1 MQGGLLCCDE
11 LCKSGNFGRFQLS
24 TVRERRPSPALST
37 RDAGKRQQHKAKTG
51 TRQGRKREGGVVLE
65 TTPVLMRDTD
75 GRYALDR
82 QSACVGARGGLGI
95 AQEAWANENGMD
107 GWMDG
112 RTLDV
117 NATPGA
123 GYRCAT
129 KASVTSAVCT
139 RGRITA

>member
-1 MQGGLLCCDE
+1 MC
-11 LCKSGNFGRFQLS
+11 
-24 TVRERRPSPALST
+24 
-37 RDAGKRQQHKAKTG
+37 
-51 TRQGRKREGGVVLE
+51 
-65 TTPVLMRDTD
+65 DTD

-95 AQEAWANENGMD
+95 AQEAWANENEMD

-112 RTLDV
+112 WTLDV

-123 GYRCAT
+123 GYRCGT
-129 KASVTSAVCT
+129 KASVTSAVRT

>member
-1 MQGGLLCCDE
+1 MR
-11 LCKSGNFGRFQLS
+11 CKEACFAVTSFANQATLAGSNSAF
-24 TVRERRPSPALST
+24 VRERRPGPALST

-112 RTLDV
+112 RWM
-117 NATPGA
+117 
-123 GYRCAT
+123 
-129 KASVTSAVCT
+129 
-139 RGRITA
+139 